1 MMVINLPMSGVL
13 LALSTLGF
21 ILLSRADRKSGEDRY
36 RVYTTLCGVA
46 GMLFLFYFLA
56 NLLVASGLWNK

>member
-1 MMVINLPMSGVL
+1 MMRLSLPMSGL
-13 LALSTLGF
+13 LLILSVVGF
-21 ILLSRADRKSGEDRY
+21 IVLSAADRKSGEDRY

-56 NLLVASGLWNK
+56 NLLIATGALR